1 MVRAGAA
8 GVNLEDRRDTGGLHD
23 IAAQADRIAAARTAA
38 EMLTAG
44 TYDSCAGGIDY
55 AEMNSRISG
64 QSRTK

>member
-1 MVRAGAA
+1 MSHTPASTEVHPGAD
-8 GVNLEDRRDTGGLHD
+8 GVGSA
-23 IAAQADRIAAARTAA
+23 IAQAAYGLAARAAA

-44 TYDSCAGGIDY
+44 TCESCAGGVDY